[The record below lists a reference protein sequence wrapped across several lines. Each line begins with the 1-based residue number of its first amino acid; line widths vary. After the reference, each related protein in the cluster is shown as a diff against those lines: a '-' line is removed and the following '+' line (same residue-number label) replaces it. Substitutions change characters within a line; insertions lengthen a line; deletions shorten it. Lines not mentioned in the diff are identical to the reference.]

1 MTLII
6 LFGLGLFAAFM
17 LCIVLLMG
25 RSSTQGALL
34 EQVAR
39 EARGSGAISGP
50 WRPVSADAMARPFTA
65 LRRIFSAEPD
75 PEIVYRLMLAGYRKP
90 YHADIFLG
98 MRLAVPAVLGLSAAM
113 IFSDNAIVFFL
124 LALVIGFFAPDFW
137 LSYATNRRRER
148 LRLSLPDSLDL
159 LAICLEAGLGL
170 DQAVVRVGQ
179 ELEVSHPELSQEL
192 LLINFEQRAGVQR
205 NAAWQSFAVR
215 ANFESAR
222 SFVAMLIQ
230 TDRFGTPIAKS
241 LGAFSDA
248 LRTQRRQ
255 KAEERAAKTTIKLV
269 PPLVFCIFPAMGV
282 VVIGPA
288 LVAISYFF
296 SHFLHD
302 LSCMFFK
309 SKEVNYG

>member
-6 LFGLGLFAAFM
+6 LFGLGLFVAFM
-17 LCIVLLMG
+17 LCLVLLMG

-39 EARGSGAISGP
+39 EARGTGPVSGP
-50 WRPVSADAMARPFTA
+50 WRPVSADAVARPFTA

-75 PEIVYRLMLAGYRKP
+75 PEIVHRLMLAGYRKP

-113 IFSDNAIVFFL
+113 IFSDNAIIFFL

-179 ELEVSHPELSQEL
+179 ELEVSHRELSEEL

-296 SHFLHD
+296 SHFLHA
-302 LSCMFFK
+302 
-309 SKEVNYG
+309 

>member
-6 LFGLGLFAAFM
+6 LFGIGLFAAFM
-17 LCIVLLMG
+17 LGLVLLMG
-25 RSSTQGALL
+25 RSSAQGALL

-39 EARGSGAISGP
+39 EARGTSPVSGP
-50 WRPVSADAMARPFTA
+50 WRPSVSSDLVAKPFTA
-65 LRRIFSAEPD
+65 FRRFFASEPD
-75 PEIVYRLMLAGYRKP
+75 PEVVRRLLLAGYRKP
-90 YHADIFLG
+90 HDADIFLG
-98 MRLAVPAVLGLSAAM
+98 MRLAIPAVLGLSAAM
-113 IFSDNAIVFFL
+113 VFSSNTIIAFMIAIVVGFFL
-124 LALVIGFFAPDFW
+124 PDFW
-137 LSYATNRRRER
+137 LGYASNRRREQ

-179 ELEVSHPELSQEL
+179 ELEVSHPALSEEL

-205 NAAWQSFAVR
+205 NSAWQGFAVR

-282 VVIGPA
+282 VVVGPA
-288 LVAISYFF
+288 IVLLRDFF
-296 SHFLHD
+296 THFMR
-302 LSCMFFK
+302 S
-309 SKEVNYG
+309 

>member
-6 LFGLGLFAAFM
+6 LFGIGLFLAFM
-17 LCIVLLMG
+17 LCFVLLLG
-25 RSSTQGALL
+25 RSSSQSALL
-34 EQVAR
+34 AQVAR
-39 EARGSGAISGP
+39 EARGTGPVEGP
-50 WRPVSADAMARPFTA
+50 WRASVSSDLLAKPFTA
-65 LRRIFSAEPD
+65 FRRFFGTEPD
-75 PEIVYRLMLAGYRKP
+75 PEIVRRLMLAGYRKP
-90 YHADIFLG
+90 HHADIFLG
-98 MRLAVPAVLGLSAAM
+98 MRLAIPAVLGLTAAM
-113 IFSDNAIVFFL
+113 VFSSGTFIWFM
-124 LALVIGFFAPDFW
+124 LALVIGFFIPDFW

-179 ELEVSHPELSQEL
+179 ELEVSHRELSEEL

-205 NAAWQSFAVR
+205 NAAWQAFAVR

-255 KAEERAAKTTIKLV
+255 KAEEKAAKTTIKLV

-288 LVAISYFF
+288 VVAMKHFF
-296 SHFLHD
+296 EHF
-302 LSCMFFK
+302 MQ
-309 SKEVNYG
+309 G

>member
-1 MTLII
+1 MTLLI
-6 LFGLGLFAAFM
+6 LLGLAVFSALM
-17 LCIVLLMG
+17 LCFVFLMT
-25 RSSTQGALL
+25 RSSAQGALL

-39 EARGSGAISGP
+39 EARGTGAVAGP
-50 WRPVSADAMARPFTA
+50 WRPVSADLVAKPFTA
-65 LRRIFSAEPD
+65 VRRIFSVEPD
-75 PEIVYRLMLAGYRKP
+75 PEIVRRLMLAGYRKP

-98 MRLAVPAVLGLSAAM
+98 MRLAIPAVLGLTVAV
-113 IFSDNAIVFFL
+113 IFSDNTIIFFL

-148 LRLSLPDSLDL
+148 LRMSLPDSLDL
-159 LAICLEAGLGL
+159 MAICLEAGLGL

-179 ELEVSHPELSQEL
+179 ELEVSHRELSEEL
-192 LLINFEQRAGVQR
+192 LLVNFEQRAGVQR
-205 NAAWQSFAVR
+205 NAAWQSFATR
-215 ANFESAR
+215 AGFESAR

-230 TDRFGTPIAKS
+230 TDRFGTPISKS

-255 KAEERAAKTTIKLV
+255 KAEEKAAKTTIKLV

-288 LVAISYFF
+288 IVALSYAFA
-296 SHFLHD
+296 HFLH
-302 LSCMFFK
+302 
-309 SKEVNYG
+309 G

>member
-1 MTLII
+1 MTLLI
-6 LFGLGLFAAFM
+6 LLGLAVFTALM
-17 LCIVLLMG
+17 LCFVFLMS
-25 RSSTQGALL
+25 RSSAQGALL

-39 EARGSGAISGP
+39 EARGTGPVAGP
-50 WRPVSADAMARPFTA
+50 WRSVSADVVAKPFTA
-65 LRRIFSAEPD
+65 VRRMFSAAPN
-75 PEIVYRLMLAGYRKP
+75 PEIVHRLMLAGYRKP
-90 YHADIFLG
+90 YHSDIFLG
-98 MRLAVPAVLGLSAAM
+98 MRLAVPAVLGLTAALV
-113 IFSDNAIVFFL
+113 FSDNAIIFFL

-159 LAICLEAGLGL
+159 MAICLEAGLGL

-179 ELEVSHPELSQEL
+179 ELEVSHPELSEEL
-192 LLINFEQRAGVQR
+192 LLVNFEQRAGVQR
-205 NAAWQSFAVR
+205 NAAWQSFATR
-215 ANFESAR
+215 AGFESAR

-255 KAEERAAKTTIKLV
+255 KAEEKAAKTTIKLV

-288 LVAISYFF
+288 IVAVSYAFA
-296 SHFLHD
+296 HFLH
-302 LSCMFFK
+302 
-309 SKEVNYG
+309 G

>member
-6 LFGLGLFAAFM
+6 LFGVGLFAAFM
-17 LCIVLLMG
+17 LCFVLLLG
-25 RSSTQGALL
+25 RSSSQRALL

-39 EARGSGAISGP
+39 EARGTGPVSGP
-50 WRPVSADAMARPFTA
+50 WRPSVSSDWVAKPFTA
-65 LRRIFSAEPD
+65 FRGFFAAEPD
-75 PEIVYRLMLAGYRKP
+75 PEIVSRLMLAGYRKP
-90 YHADIFLG
+90 HHADIFLG
-98 MRLAVPAVLGLSAAM
+98 MRLAIPAVLGLTAAM
-113 IFSDNAIVFFL
+113 VFNTGTVIMFF
-124 LALVIGFFAPDFW
+124 LALVIGYLVPDFW
-137 LSYATNRRRER
+137 LSYATNRRREH

-241 LGAFSDA
+241 LGVFSDS

-288 LVAISYFF
+288 IVAVRHFF
-296 SHFLHD
+296 EHFLQ
-302 LSCMFFK
+302 
-309 SKEVNYG
+309 G

>member
-6 LFGLGLFAAFM
+6 LLGLAVFSVLM
-17 LCIVLLMG
+17 LCFVFLMS
-25 RSSTQGALL
+25 RSSAQGALL

-39 EARGSGAISGP
+39 EARGTGPVAGP
-50 WRPVSADAMARPFTA
+50 WRPVSADVVAKPFTA
-65 LRRIFSAEPD
+65 LRRMFSAEPN
-75 PEIVYRLMLAGYRKP
+75 PEIVHRLMLAGYRKP
-90 YHADIFLG
+90 YHSDIFLG
-98 MRLAVPAVLGLSAAM
+98 MRLAVPAVLGLTAAM
-113 IFSDNAIVFFL
+113 VFSDNAIVFFM

-137 LSYATNRRRER
+137 LSYATNRRREKV
-148 LRLSLPDSLDL
+148 RLSLPDSLDL
-159 LAICLEAGLGL
+159 MAICLEAGLGL

-179 ELEVSHPELSQEL
+179 ELEVSHRELSEEL
-192 LLINFEQRAGVQR
+192 LLVNFEQRAGVQR
-205 NAAWQSFAVR
+205 NAAWQAFAVR

-241 LGAFSDA
+241 LGAFSDS

-288 LVAISYFF
+288 VVAVSYAFA
-296 SHFLHD
+296 HFLHA
-302 LSCMFFK
+302 
-309 SKEVNYG
+309 

>member
-1 MTLII
+1 MALTII
-6 LFGLGLFAAFM
+6 FGLGLFIAFM
-17 LCIVLLMG
+17 LCFVLLMG
-25 RSSTQGALL
+25 RSSAQGALL
-34 EQVAR
+34 EQVVR
-39 EARGSGAISGP
+39 ESRRGTGAVSGP
-50 WRPVSADAMARPFTA
+50 WRPAMSADLVAKPFTA
-65 LRRIFSAEPD
+65 FRRFFSTAPD
-75 PEIVYRLMLAGYRKP
+75 PEIVRRLMLAGYRKP

-98 MRLAVPAVLGLSAAM
+98 MRLAMPAVLGLTVAM
-113 IFSDNAIVFFL
+113 VFSDNVIVFFL
-124 LALVIGFFAPDFW
+124 LALVIGFYAPEFW
-137 LSYATNRRRER
+137 LSYATNRRRDR

-215 ANFESAR
+215 AGFESAR

-255 KAEERAAKTTIKLV
+255 QAEERAAMFFMMLL

-296 SHFLHD
+296 AHFLH
-302 LSCMFFK
+302 
-309 SKEVNYG
+309 N